1 MYSWRGEKKKKK
13 SVKARIFDFKIGRHD
28 PGELAKMIKS
38 KHNIEKLIE
47 NKIILA
53 DPAMHFEMATG
64 PNALP
69 QPKQEEYLKEN
80 PVDIDGIG
88 YKNTSYFRV
97 QQQEKIDRER
107 HLLAISSKQ
116 NRSLES
122 FSIEE

>member
-1 MYSWRGEKKKKK
+1 MYSWRGNKKKKEETLK
-13 SVKARIFDFKIGRHD
+13 KRIFDFKIGRHD

-47 NKIILA
+47 SKIILA

-64 PNALP
+64 PNAVP

-80 PVDIDGIG
+80 PVEIEGIG

-97 QQQEKIDRER
+97 QQ
-107 HLLAISSKQ
+107 
-116 NRSLES
+116 
-122 FSIEE
+122 